1 MIVNTI
7 PCLNDNYSYCLLSSN
22 NQDACIVDPGEFEPI
37 DLFLTKKKL
46 NLKYILNTHHHSDHV
61 GGNLQLKNKYNCKI
75 AGYKPDRNRIPGIDI
90 FLNDKQL
97 WNCLDY
103 EINIEHVP
111 GHTNGHIFFY
121 IKKEKIIFVGD
132 TLFSMGCGRIF
143 EGTYEDMYK
152 SINKIKNL
160 PHDTKIY
167 CGHEYTLSNLKFC
180 QSIDSDNNS
189 LKIKTRDVLE
199 KRALNQ
205 PTIPT
210 TIKSELLTN
219 IFFRLDDHN
228 IRKAISLE
236 NATELE
242 VFTKLR
248 KLKDNF

>member
-1 MIVNTI
+1 
-7 PCLNDNYSYCLLSSN
+7 
-22 NQDACIVDPGEFEPI
+22 
-37 DLFLTKKKL
+37 
-46 NLKYILNTHHHSDHV
+46 
-61 GGNLQLKNKYNCKI
+61 
-75 AGYKPDRNRIPGIDI
+75 
-90 FLNDKQL
+90 
-97 WNCLDY
+97 
-103 EINIEHVP
+103 
-111 GHTNGHIFFY
+111 
-121 IKKEKIIFVGD
+121 
-132 TLFSMGCGRIF
+132 MGCGRIF

-205 PTIPT
+205 PTIPS
-210 TIKSELLTN
+210 TIESELLTN